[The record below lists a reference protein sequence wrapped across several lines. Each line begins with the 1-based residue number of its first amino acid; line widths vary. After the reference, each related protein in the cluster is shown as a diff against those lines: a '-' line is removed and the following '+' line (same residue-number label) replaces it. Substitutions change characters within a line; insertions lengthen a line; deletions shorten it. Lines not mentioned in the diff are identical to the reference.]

1 MHLNSRSYNVL
12 SALLLSSFPN
22 LSSCAETVSS
32 SLSRPEIIVAPI
44 QPAKAHLATT
54 ALSTPRNR
62 TCHVSSL
69 GSGRDDSP
77 ALLAAIKS
85 CNNGGVVQL
94 NETLYTISTALDIK
108 SLQSIDFN
116 ISGTIQFSSNITY
129 WTANSFKY
137 VFQNSS
143 SFWQWSGNDINWYGG
158 GTIDGNGQPWW
169 DAFAKDSTLA
179 RPILF
184 VMNGVTG
191 GSMSGLKMKS
201 PPNWFNLITG
211 SQDVLISGM
220 TLTAV
225 TSNSNPVKNSD
236 GWDTYLSSHITI
248 QNSTILNTD
257 DCVSFKPNSSSII
270 VQNLACSGS
279 HGISVGS
286 LGQYVGVTDI
296 VEDVYIYNNTL
307 SNASD
312 AARIKVWAG
321 AVPNSDGSLPYGA
334 GGGSG
339 VVRNITY
346 DKMSVSSVDYAI
358 ELTSCYMQTTANC
371 NAYPTKMTIQDVVF
385 KNFVGVASKKHDPKV
400 GTLVCSSATSCINI
414 SAQNINV
421 TTPSKKTATWTCTNV
436 NKTLLGINCA

>member
-1 MHLNSRSYNVL
+1 MHLNSYSY
-12 SALLLSSFPN
+12 SLLSIFLLSTFPN
-22 LSSCAETVSS
+22 LSSSAETTSS
-32 SLSRPEIIVAPI
+32 ILSRPKIIISPL
-44 QPAKAHLATT
+44 QPSKPHLTTT
-54 ALSTPRNR
+54 ALSAPRTR

-85 CNNGGVVQL
+85 CNNGGIVQL
-94 NETLYTISTALDIK
+94 NETLYTISTALNIQY
-108 SLQSIDFN
+108 LQSIDFN

-143 SFWQWSGNDINWYGG
+143 AFWQWGGNDINWYGG

-169 DAFAKDSTLA
+169 DAFAKDSSLG

-184 VMNGVTG
+184 VMNGING
-191 GSMSGLKMKS
+191 ASMSDLKMKS
-201 PPNWFNLITG
+201 PPNWFNFITG

-220 TLTAV
+220 DLTAV
-225 TSNSNPVKNSD
+225 TSNSHPVKNSD

-257 DCVSFKPNSSSII
+257 DCVSFKPNSSSILI
-270 VQNLACSGS
+270 QNLACTGS

-296 VEDVYIYNNTL
+296 VEDIYIYNNTL

-321 AVPNSDGSLPYGA
+321 AVPNKDGSLPYGA
-334 GGGSG
+334 GGGGG
-339 VVRNITY
+339 VVKNVTY
-346 DKMSVSSVDYAI
+346 DGMTVVSDDYSI

-371 NAYPTKMTIQDVVF
+371 NAYPTKMVIQDVVF
-385 KNFVGVASKKHDPKV
+385 KNFVGVASSKHDPKV
-400 GTLVCSSATSCINI
+400 GTLVCSSASSCINI
-414 SAQNINV
+414 SAQNINI
-421 TTPSKKTATWTCTNV
+421 TTPSKKKATWTCTNV
-436 NKTLLGINCA
+436 DKSLLGINCV

>member
-1 MHLNSRSYNVL
+1 MHLKSRSYNVL
-12 SALLLSSFPN
+12 SVLLLSSFPN
-22 LSSCAETVSS
+22 LSSCAETASS

-346 DKMSVSSVDYAI
+346 DKMSVSSVDCRFHI
-358 ELTSCYMQTTANC
+358 ILLE
-371 NAYPTKMTIQDVVF
+371 
-385 KNFVGVASKKHDPKV
+385 VGS
-400 GTLVCSSATSCINI
+400 I
-414 SAQNINV
+414 SI
-421 TTPSKKTATWTCTNV
+421 TN
-436 NKTLLGINCA
+436 